1 MSRFL
6 ASTRYLAILAVLA
19 LLVTALAAFG
29 WGIAKMVEAV
39 VLIISSIGQ
48 DPGVIIAIVQVVDAF
63 LLATAVLIFALG
75 IYELF
80 VGNLDLPEWIQIHNL
95 HDLKAKLGG
104 VLVLVMAVKF
114 LEKLVEWKNGGETL
128 FFALAIA
135 AVAAVLIAFSAL
147 GGKD

>member
-6 ASTRYLAILAVLA
+6 ASTRYLAVLAVLA
-19 LLVTALAAFG
+19 LLVTTLAALG
-29 WGIAKMVEAV
+29 WGIAKTWETVM
-39 VLIISSIGQ
+39 LIISNVGQ
-48 DPGVIIAIVQVVDAF
+48 DPGVIIAIIEVVDAF

-80 VGNLDLPEWIQIHNL
+80 IGNLDLPEWIQIHNL

-147 GGKD
+147 NGKD

>member
-1 MSRFL
+1 MNKFL
-6 ASTRYLAILAVLA
+6 TSTRYLVIIAVLA

-29 WGIAKMVEAV
+29 WGILKTVDAIGLLFTHAAEGSVITIA
-39 VLIISSIGQ
+39 LIE
-48 DPGVIIAIVQVVDAF
+48 VVDAF
-63 LLATAVLIFALG
+63 LVATAILIFALG
-75 IYELF
+75 LYELF
-80 VGNLDLPEWIQIHNL
+80 ISDLSLPDWIQVHNL

-114 LEKLVEWKNGGETL
+114 LEKLAEWKNAQETL

-135 AVAAVLIAFSAL
+135 VISAVLIAFNAF